1 MVFQNPGFRINR
13 GANMVVGALFE
24 GDHFRNPENY
34 TRVMRIYNN
43 FFFAGAGGGGGEV
56 GGLVLL
62 VLRLINTYFCNQYD
76 ECSYGRHYN
85 KLQSL
90 NY

>member
-13 GANMVVGALFE
+13 GANMVVGALCE

-43 FFFAGAGGGGGEV
+43 FFFAGAGGGGGLGAACPPAV
-56 GGLVLL
+56 KHLL
-62 VLRLINTYFCNQYD
+62 L
-76 ECSYGRHYN
+76 
-85 KLQSL
+85 
-90 NY
+90 

>member
-24 GDHFRNPENY
+24 GDHFWNPENY

-43 FFFAGAGGGGGEV
+43 FFLRALVGVGGGGG
-56 GGLVLL
+56 GGLGAACPPAVKHLL
-62 VLRLINTYFCNQYD
+62 L
-76 ECSYGRHYN
+76 
-85 KLQSL
+85 
-90 NY
+90 